1 MKTLIDTPTPSAK
14 LISSQTY
21 LNKIL
26 QKNGPD
32 PEDYDLIHQQ
42 LHAFQRQYVMERKEL
57 VQTLQTSLSKV
68 LTTDTMIG
76 WGYTKP
82 YGYAGDFQIIDNIY
96 QQKVSPDPKFYK
108 WDLFFNDFTAARAVR
123 NRKTYFKNLLLK
135 NTLAHQGTYQVLN
148 VASGPARDLLEFLE
162 ENPGVDIHFTCIE
175 LDVKAIAYAKNLLK
189 DHLDKVTF
197 IQQNIFRFR
206 STAQFDLVWSAGLF
220 DYFEDSVFVRIFQRL
235 LTNVK
240 SNGKMVIG
248 NFHPRN
254 ESRPVMEIIGDWYL
268 HHRTNAELEDLAQQ
282 AGVAKNAIC
291 IEAEP
296 EGVNLFL
303 QVKCK

>member
-1 MKTLIDTPTPSAK
+1 MKTLIENQTPSAK
-14 LISSQTY
+14 LISSQTF
-21 LNKIL
+21 LNNIL

-32 PEDYDLIHQQ
+32 PEDYANLKRLVKDCHHLIKKDPN
-42 LHAFQRQYVMERKEL
+42 LLKEFRL
-57 VQTLQTSLSKV
+57 NLAEV
-68 LTTDTMIG
+68 LTKENILG
-76 WGYTKP
+76 WNYVKP
-82 YGYAGDFQIIDNIY
+82 YGYSGDFQIIDDIY
-96 QQKVSPDPKFYK
+96 RKKVSSNPKFYK
-108 WDLFFNDFTAARAVR
+108 WDLFLNDFTAARAVR

-135 NTLAHQGTYQVLN
+135 NTLAHEGTYQVLN

-189 DHLDKVTF
+189 NHLDKVTF

-235 LTNVK
+235 LGNVK
-240 SNGKMVIG
+240 KNGAMVIG

-254 ESRPVMEIIGDWYL
+254 GSRPVMEIMGDWYL

-282 AGVAKNAIC
+282 AGVAKEVIC

-303 QVKCK
+303 QVKYR